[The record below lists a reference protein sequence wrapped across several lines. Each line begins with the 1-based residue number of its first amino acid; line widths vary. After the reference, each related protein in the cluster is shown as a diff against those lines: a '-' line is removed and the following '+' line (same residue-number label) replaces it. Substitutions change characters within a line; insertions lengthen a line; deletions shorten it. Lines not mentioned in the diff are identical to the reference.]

1 MPENASSAV
10 KNLAAGSL
18 TGTIAGRFEIAERLG
33 KGAMGEVYRA
43 HDTRLKRT
51 VALKRL
57 SPYLRSDPLYRRRFE
72 QEAERASAFSDTH
85 AAAIYDVIEDR
96 DELFLVMELVEGQTL
111 RQRLQTPIS
120 INEFLQ
126 VAIECAEALDAAHR
140 CGLVHCDIKPEN
152 IMLTTSGQVKILD
165 FGVAKHLPRSDQSS
179 TIDRSGS
186 SGGTPA
192 YMPPEVL
199 LERTPDHR
207 ADIFSLGVVLYEGLA
222 GHHPFASA
230 SYVQTT
236 HRVLH
241 EQPTSLR
248 VLNPK
253 IPEELERI
261 VTQAMA
267 KDPAQRYMS
276 ACDLVDDLRAIQG
289 GITPSRLLPPRRG
302 RKLRHSRW
310 RWRVAVAVVVIAL
323 VLIAFNW
330 EAIRHWWAPGAPAT
344 QMHLAIL
351 PFSPAANDA
360 NSQAFAEG
368 LTESISM
375 RLTQLTSSYPLQI
388 VPPRDVAADSIR
400 TAQQARRTYG
410 VNLVLE
416 GGLRQFNNMIRVS
429 YSLVDA
435 ANLTQ
440 LRGDTITVEADK
452 PFDVEDRVLQSIVG
466 QLGLELQPA
475 EKASLRAHGTQQP
488 AAYDYYLRGRGY
500 LQEYL
505 KPENLE
511 SAITVFRHALEQDP
525 NYSLAYAGLGE
536 AYLDKYE
543 RDRQPKWMD
552 QARQGC
558 QQAVGLA
565 NQLAAGHICLG
576 MVYNRTGH
584 YEEATHELQR
594 AAQLD
599 PTSDDAFRGLA
610 NAYQLMGR
618 MSDAEQT
625 FQKAIQLRPQYWGG
639 YNWLGSFYYNA
650 ARYDDAARM
659 FTQMIALAPDSFRGY
674 SNLGA
679 VYLLQGHYPDAITQ
693 FERSVSIYPS
703 GAAYSNLATA
713 YFFQG
718 NYSGAART
726 YEKAVQVGGSEI
738 IAYQAWRNLGEAY
751 YWAPGER
758 QRSREALQKAI
769 ALANERLQ
777 INPRDLDALYEI
789 AFCQAM
795 LQESGSSQQY
805 LRRALDISSDDPELL
820 FTAGKIYVLLDKHDL
835 AMSFLEKA
843 VRAGY
848 SKTFIRDDPAFRS
861 LASNVQFQKLVGSA
875 KQPGG

>member
-1 MPENASSAV
+1 MPDNASPAV
-10 KNLAAGSL
+10 KNHAAGSL
-18 TGTIAGRFEIAERLG
+18 TGTIAGRFEIGERLG

-43 HDTRLKRT
+43 QDTRLKRA

-57 SPYLRSDPLYRRRFE
+57 SPYLRSDPLYRTSFE
-72 QEAERASAFSDTH
+72 QEAERASAFRDTH

-111 RQRLQTPIS
+111 RERLQTPIS

-126 VAIECAEALDAAHR
+126 IAIDCAAALDAAHR
-140 CGLVHCDIKPEN
+140 CSLVHCDIKPEN

-199 LERTPDHR
+199 LERIPDSR

-230 SYVQTT
+230 SYVETT

-248 VLNPK
+248 ILHPN

-261 VTQAMA
+261 VTRAMA
-267 KDPAQRYMS
+267 KDPAERYMS
-276 ACDLVDDLRAIQG
+276 ASDLVDDLTAVQG
-289 GITPSRLLPPRRG
+289 GITPSRLLPPRRA
-302 RKLRHSRW
+302 RKHPRSYW
-310 RWRVAVAVVVIAL
+310 RWWAFSTVIVILLVA
-323 VLIAFNW
+323 LIAFKW
-330 EAIRHWWAPGAPAT
+330 DVIHRLWAPASPSA

-351 PFSPAANDA
+351 PFTPAGNDA
-360 NSQAFAEG
+360 NSQAFAQG

-388 VPPRDVAADSIR
+388 VPPRDLAADSIR

-410 VNLVLE
+410 VNRVLE
-416 GGLRQFNNMIRVS
+416 GSLRQFNNMVRVS

-466 QLGLELQPA
+466 QLGLELQPG
-475 EKASLRAHGTQQP
+475 EKDSLRAHGTQQP

-525 NYSLAYAGLGE
+525 KYSLAYAGLGE

-543 RDRQPKWMD
+543 QDREAKWMD
-552 QARQGC
+552 QALQSC
-558 QQAVGLA
+558 QQAISFANDLA
-565 NQLAAGHICLG
+565 TGHICVG
-576 MVYNRTGH
+576 MVYNRTGQ
-584 YEEATHELQR
+584 YENAVKEFQVALQR
-594 AAQLD
+594 D
-599 PTSDDAFRGLA
+599 PLNDDGYRGLA
-610 NAYQLMGR
+610 HAYQLLGKMAE
-618 MSDAEQT
+618 AEQT

-639 YNWLGSFYYNA
+639 YNWLGSFYYNS
-650 ARYDDAARM
+650 ARYEEAARM

-674 SNLGA
+674 SNLGG
-679 VYLLQGHYPDAITQ
+679 VYLAQGHYPDAITQ

-703 GAAYSNLATA
+703 GAALSNLATA
-713 YFFQG
+713 YFLQG

-726 YEKAVQVGGSEI
+726 YEKALQVGGNEI
-738 IAYQAWRNLGEAY
+738 IAHVAWMNLAEAY
-751 YWAPGER
+751 YWSPGER
-758 QRSREALQKAI
+758 QRSRQACEKAI
-769 ALANERLQ
+769 ELARERLAVNSRQ
-777 INPRDLDALYEI
+777 LDAMYEI
-789 AFCQAM
+789 AFCYAI
-795 LQESGSSQQY
+795 LQQSAPARDY
-805 LRRALDISSDDPELL
+805 LARALKISSDDPELL
-820 FTAGKIYVLLDKHDL
+820 FNAGKIYALLAEPDL
-835 AMSFLEKA
+835 AIKFLQQAE
-843 VRAGY
+843 RAHY
-848 SKTFIRDDPAFRS
+848 PLNLIRDDPAFKS
-861 LASNVQFQKLVGSA
+861 LANNVQFHKLVGA
-875 KQPGG
+875 VK

>member
-10 KNLAAGSL
+10 SHHAAGSL
-18 TGTIAGRFEIAERLG
+18 TGVVAGRFEIGERLG

-43 HDTRLKRT
+43 QDKRLKRT

-57 SPYLRSDPLYRRRFE
+57 SPYLRSDPVYRTRFE
-72 QEAERASAFSDTH
+72 QEAERASAFSDAH

-96 DELFLVMELVEGQTL
+96 DEIFLVMELVEGQTL

-120 INEFLQ
+120 VNEFLQ
-126 VAIECAEALDAAHR
+126 IAIDCAEALDAAHH

-152 IMLTTSGQVKILD
+152 IMLTPAGQVKILD

-179 TIDRSGS
+179 TIERSGG

-199 LERTPDHR
+199 LERVPDHR

-222 GHHPFASA
+222 GHHPFASN
-230 SYVQTT
+230 SYVETT

-241 EQPTSLR
+241 ERPTSLR
-248 VLNPK
+248 LLNPK
-253 IPEELERI
+253 APEELERI
-261 VTQAMA
+261 VEHAMA
-267 KDPAQRYMS
+267 KEPAQRYLN
-276 ACDLVDDLRAIQG
+276 ARDLVDDLRAVQS
-289 GITPSRLLPPRRG
+289 GITPSRLLPPRRHQQFQ
-302 RKLRHSRW
+302 RSSRLRWAST
-310 RWRVAVAVVVIAL
+310 VVAVVLL
-323 VLIAFNW
+323 VALIAW
-330 EAIRHWWAPGAPAT
+330 RWDAIRRLWQPAPPTT

-351 PFSPAANDA
+351 PFTPAANDA
-360 NSQAFAEG
+360 NSQAFAQG

-388 VPPRDVAADSIR
+388 VPPRDLAADSIR

-410 VNLVLE
+410 VNRVLE
-416 GGLRQFNNMIRVS
+416 GSLRQFNNMIRVS

-466 QLGLELQPA
+466 QLGLELQPN
-475 EKASLRAHGTQQP
+475 EKTSLLAHGTQQP

-505 KPENLE
+505 RPENLE
-511 SAITVFRHALEQDP
+511 SAITVFRHALETDP
-525 NYSLAYAGLGE
+525 KYSLAYAGLGQ
-536 AYLDKYE
+536 AYLNKYE
-543 RDRQPKWMD
+543 RDRQSKWMD
-552 QARQGC
+552 QARQSC
-558 QQAVGLA
+558 QQAVALA
-565 NQLAAGHICLG
+565 NDLATGHICLG
-576 MVYNRTGH
+576 MVYNSTGQ
-584 YEEATHELQR
+584 YEGAVREFQVALQR
-594 AAQLD
+594 D
-599 PTSDDAFRGLA
+599 PLNDDGYRGLA
-610 NAYQLMGR
+610 HAYQLLGKTAQ
-618 MSDAEQT
+618 AEQT

-639 YNWLGSFYYNA
+639 YAWLGSFYYNA
-650 ARYDDAARM
+650 ARYDEAARE

-674 SNLGA
+674 SNLGG

-703 GAAYSNLATA
+703 GGAYSNLATA

-726 YEKAVQVGGSEI
+726 YEKALQVGGNEV
-738 IAYQAWRNLGEAY
+738 IAHITWMNLAEAY
-751 YWAPGER
+751 YWSPGER
-758 QRSREALQKAI
+758 RRSRQACEKSI
-769 ALANERLQ
+769 GLAQERLT
-777 INPRDLDALYEI
+777 INSRQLDATYEI
-789 AFCQAM
+789 AFCYAI
-795 LQESGSSQQY
+795 LQQSGRAEDY
-805 LRRALDISSDDPELL
+805 LQRALKISSDDPELL
-820 FTAGKIYVLLDKHDL
+820 FTAGKIDVFVGKPDR
-835 AMSFLEKA
+835 AISFLEKA

-848 SKTFIRDDPAFRS
+848 SLNFVRDDPAFRS
-861 LASNVQFQKLVGSA
+861 LASNVQFKKLVGEV
-875 KQPGG
+875 K

>member
-10 KNLAAGSL
+10 RNHAAGSL
-18 TGTIAGRFEIAERLG
+18 TGIVSGRFEIGERLG

-43 HDTRLKRT
+43 QDTRLKRT

-57 SPYLRSDPLYRRRFE
+57 SPYLRSDPLYRKRFE
-72 QEAERASAFSDTH
+72 QEAERASAFSDSH

-96 DELFLVMELVEGQTL
+96 DEIFLVMELVEGQTL
-111 RQRLQTPIS
+111 RQRMQSPIS
-120 INEFLQ
+120 LSEFLQ
-126 VAIECAEALDAAHR
+126 IAIDCVEALDAAHR

-152 IMLTTSGQVKILD
+152 IMLTPSGQVKILD

-179 TIDRSGS
+179 TIDRSGA

-199 LERTPDHR
+199 LEKIPDNR

-222 GHHPFASA
+222 GRHPFASN
-230 SYVQTT
+230 SYVETT

-241 EQPTSLR
+241 EQPTPLR

-267 KDPAQRYMS
+267 KEPAERYLN
-276 ACDLVDDLRAIQG
+276 ARDLLDDLQG
-289 GITPSRLLPPRRG
+289 VQSGITPSRFLPARRHEELQ
-302 RKLRHSRW
+302 RSPKW
-310 RWRVAVAVVVIAL
+310 RWAIAAMVTILLVIAAL
-323 VLIAFNW
+323 NRDT
-330 EAIRHWWAPGAPAT
+330 IRRWWGPGASPAA
-344 QMHLAIL
+344 QMQLAIL
-351 PFSPAANDA
+351 PFTPASNDA

-375 RLTQLTSSYPLQI
+375 RLTQLTNTYPLQI
-388 VPPRDVAADSIR
+388 VPPRELAADSIR

-416 GGLRQFNNMIRVS
+416 GGLRQSNNMVRVS

-435 ANLTQ
+435 AKLTQ

-452 PFDVEDRVLQSIVG
+452 PFDVEDRVLQSIVS
-466 QLGLELQPA
+466 QLGLELQPGQ
-475 EKASLRAHGTQQP
+475 KASLLVHGTQQP

-505 KPENLE
+505 EPENLE

-525 NYSLAYAGLGE
+525 KYSLAYAGLGE

-552 QARQGC
+552 EALQSC
-558 QQAVGLA
+558 QQAVALA
-565 NQLAAGHICLG
+565 TDLATGHICLG
-576 MVYNRTGH
+576 MVYNNTGK
-584 YEEATHELQR
+584 YENAVKEFQVSLER
-594 AAQLD
+594 D
-599 PTSDDAFRGLA
+599 PLNDDGYRGLA
-610 NAYQLMGR
+610 HAYQLLGK
-618 MSDAEQT
+618 STEAERT

-639 YNWLGSFYYNA
+639 YAWLGSFYYNA

-674 SNLGA
+674 SNLGG

-713 YFFQG
+713 YFLEG
-718 NYSGAART
+718 NYTEAART

-758 QRSREALQKAI
+758 QRSGEAFQKAI
-769 ALANERLQ
+769 ALAKERLAV
-777 INPRDLDALYEI
+777 NPRDVDAIYET
-789 AFCQAM
+789 AYCYAM
-795 LQESGSSQQY
+795 LGKSAPAQEY
-805 LRRALDISSDDPELL
+805 LNRAFKISSDDPELL
-820 FTAGKIYVLLDKHDL
+820 FTAGKVYVLLGKADL
-835 AMSFLEKA
+835 AVNFLQKA
-843 VRAGY
+843 LQARY
-848 SKTFIRDDPAFRS
+848 SPTFVRDDPAFKT
-861 LASNVQFQKLVGSA
+861 LANNVQFQKLVGA
-875 KQPGG
+875 VR

>member
-10 KNLAAGSL
+10 TKDAAGFL
-18 TGTIAGRFEIAERLG
+18 TGTVGGRFEIGERLG

-57 SPYLRSDPLYRRRFE
+57 SPYLRSDPLYRKRFE
-72 QEAERASAFSDTH
+72 QEAERASAFSDAH
-85 AAAIYDVIEDR
+85 AAAIYDVIDDR
-96 DELFLVMELVEGQTL
+96 DELFLVMELVDGQTL
-111 RQRLQTPIS
+111 RERLQQPIS
-120 INEFLQ
+120 LTEFLQ
-126 VAIECAEALDAAHR
+126 IAIDCAEALDSAHR

-152 IMLTTSGQVKILD
+152 IMLTSAGQVKILD

-179 TIDRSGS
+179 TIDRSGA

-199 LERTPDHR
+199 LERTPDNR

-222 GHHPFASA
+222 GHHPFASN
-230 SYVQTT
+230 SYVETT

-241 EQPTSLR
+241 DQPTSLR
-248 VLNPK
+248 ILNPK
-253 IPEELERI
+253 VPEELERI

-267 KDPAQRYMS
+267 KDPAERYKN
-276 ACDLVDDLRAIQG
+276 AQDLVDDLRAVQA
-289 GITPSRLLPPRRG
+289 GITPSRLLPARRYRQLPR
-302 RKLRHSRW
+302 SNRW
-310 RWRVAVAVVVIAL
+310 GWTAATVTVILVVA
-323 VLIAFNW
+323 LIAFKW
-330 EAIRHWWAPGAPAT
+330 DVIRRLWAPAAPAT

-351 PFSPAANDA
+351 PFTPAANDA
-360 NSQAFAEG
+360 NSEAFAQG

-388 VPPRDVAADSIR
+388 VPPRDLAADSIR

-410 VNLVLE
+410 VNRVLE
-416 GGLRQFNNMIRVS
+416 GSLRQFNNMIRVS

-466 QLGLELQPA
+466 QLGLELQPDQ
-475 EKASLRAHGTQQP
+475 KTTLLAHGTQQP

-511 SAITVFRHALEQDP
+511 SAITVFRHALETDP
-525 NYSLAYAGLGE
+525 KYSLAYAGLGE

-543 RDRQPKWMD
+543 QDRQPKWMD
-552 QARQGC
+552 QALQSC
-558 QQAVGLA
+558 QQAVAFASDLA
-565 NQLAAGHICLG
+565 TGHICVG
-576 MVYNRTGH
+576 MVYNRTGQ
-584 YEEATHELQR
+584 YENAVKEFQIALQR
-594 AAQLD
+594 D
-599 PTSDDAFRGLA
+599 PLNDDGYRGLA
-610 NAYQLMGR
+610 HAYQLLGR

-639 YNWLGSFYYNA
+639 YAWLGSFYYNS
-650 ARYDDAARM
+650 ARYDEAARM

-674 SNLGA
+674 SNLGGI
-679 VYLLQGHYPDAITQ
+679 YLAQGHYPDAITQ

-703 GAAYSNLATA
+703 GGALSNLATA
-713 YFFQG
+713 YFLQG

-726 YEKAVQVGGSEI
+726 YEKALQVGGNEI
-738 IAYQAWRNLGEAY
+738 IAHVAWTNLGEAY
-751 YWAPGER
+751 YWSPGER
-758 QRSREALQKAI
+758 QRSRQACGKAI
-769 ALANERLQ
+769 ELARERLA
-777 INPRDLDALYEI
+777 INSRELDAMYEI
-789 AFCQAM
+789 AFCYAI
-795 LQESGSSQQY
+795 LQQTGPTREY
-805 LRRALDISSDDPELL
+805 LARALKIASDDPELL
-820 FTAGKIYVLLDKHDL
+820 FTAGKIYALLAEPDL
-835 AMSFLEKA
+835 AIKFLEQA
-843 VRAGY
+843 ERAHY
-848 SKTFIRDDPAFRS
+848 PHNLIRDDPAFRS
-861 LASNVQFQKLVGSA
+861 LANNVQFKKLVGPV
-875 KQPGG
+875 Q

>member
-10 KNLAAGSL
+10 KNHPAGSL
-18 TGTIAGRFEIAERLG
+18 TGSIGGRFQIGERLG

-57 SPYLRSDPLYRRRFE
+57 SPYLRSDPLYRKRFE
-72 QEAERASAFSDTH
+72 QEAERASAFSDSH

-111 RQRLQTPIS
+111 RERLQTRIS
-120 INEFLQ
+120 LSDFLQ
-126 VAIECAEALDAAHR
+126 IAIDCAEALDAAHR

-152 IMLTTSGQVKILD
+152 IMLTPSAQVKILD

-179 TIDRSGS
+179 TIDRSGA

-199 LERTPDHR
+199 LERIPDNR

-222 GHHPFASA
+222 GHHPFASN
-230 SYVQTT
+230 SYVETT

-241 EQPTSLR
+241 EQPTPLR
-248 VLNPK
+248 VLNAK

-267 KDPAQRYMS
+267 KDPAQRYLN
-276 ACDLVDDLRAIQG
+276 ARDLMDDLRAVQS
-289 GITPSRLLPPRRG
+289 GITPSRLLPARRAHERRRSYWG
-302 RKLRHSRW
+302 W
-310 RWRVAVAVVVIAL
+310 WATAAVAVIAL
-323 VLIAFNW
+323 VALIALNRDL
-330 EAIRHWWAPGAPAT
+330 IRRWWGPGTPAK

-351 PFSPAANDA
+351 PLTPAANDA
-360 NSQAFAEG
+360 NSLAFAQG
-368 LTESISM
+368 LTESISV
-375 RLTQLTSSYPLQI
+375 RLTQLTSTYPLQI
-388 VPPRDVAADSIR
+388 VPPRELAADSIR
-400 TAQQARRTYG
+400 TAPQARRTYG

-416 GGLRQFNNMIRVS
+416 GGLRQFNNMVRVS

-440 LRGDTITVEADK
+440 HRGDTITVEADK

-466 QLGLELQPA
+466 QLGLELQPL
-475 EKASLRAHGTQQP
+475 EKASLLAHGTQQP

-511 SAITVFRHALEQDP
+511 SAITVFQHALELDP
-525 NYSLAYAGLGE
+525 KYSLAYAGLGE

-543 RDRQPKWMD
+543 RDRQQKWMD
-552 QARQGC
+552 QARQSC
-558 QQAVGLA
+558 QQAVALA
-565 NQLAAGHICLG
+565 SDLATGHICLG
-576 MVYNRTGH
+576 MVDNRTGL
-584 YEEATHELQR
+584 YEEAAQEMQR
-594 AAQLD
+594 AVQLD
-599 PTSDDAFRGLA
+599 PTNDEGFRGLA
-610 NAYQLMGR
+610 HAYQLLGKMNE
-618 MSDAEQT
+618 AEQT
-625 FQKAIQLRPQYWGG
+625 FRKAIQLRPQYWGG
-639 YNWLGSFYYNA
+639 YNWLGSFYSAA

-674 SNLGA
+674 SNLGG
-679 VYLLQGHYPDAITQ
+679 VYLWQGHYADAITQ
-693 FERSVSIYPS
+693 FERSVSVYPS

-713 YFFQG
+713 YFLQG

-726 YEKAVQVGGSEI
+726 YEKAVQVGGNEI

-758 QRSREALQKAI
+758 SRSQEVFQKAI
-769 ALANERLQ
+769 ALAKERLA
-777 INPRDLDALYEI
+777 INPRDLDALYEV
-789 AFCQAM
+789 AFCYAM
-795 LQESGSSQQY
+795 LREGGPALDY
-805 LRRALDISSDDPELL
+805 LKRALNTSSDDPELL
-820 FTAGKIYVLLDKHDL
+820 LTAGKVYVLLGKPEQGL
-835 AMSFLEKA
+835 GFLTQA
-843 VRAGY
+843 VNAQY
-848 SKTFIRDDPAFRS
+848 SRFVIRDDPAFKT
-861 LASNVQFQKLVGSA
+861 LANNVQFQKLVGGL
-875 KQPGG
+875 K